1 METFYKQ
8 IPQYQY
14 LINNIPA
21 GKYGEWPGIKSNH
34 WKGSIRIIKPIRK
47 TKIFDDGGSPI
58 EKNRRHYKEKFG
70 FEKPYK
76 PEKRLYSAYNFKYE
90 DKKEG
95 LKAINF
101 RPAPVKTAF
110 DRRHYPEKI
119 GVERIPFFKGLRTFY
134 PNGQCRTFNE
144 FSLERQ
150 MGGKKRIWTI
160 EQKRNGIE
168 FRIPGD
174 KYYKASEQFPTYYKE
189 GGLIPGSTIA
199 TNFNKTRSK
208 TSYNFY
214 ETMDLTKPTLNKNK
228 IWENKLKNEN
238 LYFDKK
244 YVEQYISSW
253 EKNILNDF
261 DPNYSK
267 KKNEPEAEP
276 EPEQEELTPEIEE
289 LINRGYV
296 PLDVYTPETQGHR
309 SEPPF
314 AQIEPVTS
322 KPGTVETFSELP
334 KFLQDRIKSIT
345 AGNYSTK
352 YLTDTYYSRG
362 HFREVRATYLAMVS
376 RFNNDNTAMTNA
388 ERAERCF
395 AMARYVYNF
404 FALADESDKRQYP
417 ASEEDNIRIM
427 AYKGLE
433 YLIYSQLDG
442 ASRNEANY
450 DTARRYCLL
459 KLTDEIQEARRID
472 ENNAWLRIYIYSYFV
487 NGLRFHSSS
496 GKWSAQNVTLSGCSL
511 LEFND
516 FGKFFEGLL
525 TLAYVAGA
533 ELVMPTLKALLHS
546 LEYSGSLL
554 GKLGLDESVYSQD
567 NVNKEIISSFQKT
580 LDDWGKR
587 SNIMIQDAEVKL
599 SPELLRILSVQK
611 SIVSLMK
618 RELTRILG
626 ATPENLDEALKRANP
641 ILASEEYSASL
652 AKTRR
657 KYDPDAGLLDVLPI
671 NVLGAVMRQ
680 YWNDCFGAYFGGK
693 PYSAYWKER
702 FAKLQWVRDPVFHAH
717 PEYIKDED
725 IEEARAVCIEI
736 AECLRGKNLE

>member
-1 METFYKQ
+1 METVYKQ

-34 WKGSIRIIKPIRK
+34 WKGSIRIIKPIRN
-47 TKIFDDGGSPI
+47 TKIFDDGGCPI

-267 KKNEPEAEP
+267 KKNEPEVENFKKIP
-276 EPEQEELTPEIEE
+276 PKEQ
-289 LINRGYV
+289 
-296 PLDVYTPETQGHR
+296 
-309 SEPPF
+309 
-314 AQIEPVTS
+314 
-322 KPGTVETFSELP
+322 KKTV
-334 KFLQDRIKSIT
+334 K
-345 AGNYSTK
+345 
-352 YLTDTYYSRG
+352 
-362 HFREVRATYLAMVS
+362 
-376 RFNNDNTAMTNA
+376 
-388 ERAERCF
+388 
-395 AMARYVYNF
+395 
-404 FALADESDKRQYP
+404 
-417 ASEEDNIRIM
+417 
-427 AYKGLE
+427 KG
-433 YLIYSQLDG
+433 
-442 ASRNEANY
+442 
-450 DTARRYCLL
+450 
-459 KLTDEIQEARRID
+459 K
-472 ENNAWLRIYIYSYFV
+472 
-487 NGLRFHSSS
+487 
-496 GKWSAQNVTLSGCSL
+496 K
-511 LEFND
+511 
-516 FGKFFEGLL
+516 
-525 TLAYVAGA
+525 
-533 ELVMPTLKALLHS
+533 
-546 LEYSGSLL
+546 
-554 GKLGLDESVYSQD
+554 
-567 NVNKEIISSFQKT
+567 
-580 LDDWGKR
+580 
-587 SNIMIQDAEVKL
+587 
-599 SPELLRILSVQK
+599 
-611 SIVSLMK
+611 
-618 RELTRILG
+618 
-626 ATPENLDEALKRANP
+626 
-641 ILASEEYSASL
+641 
-652 AKTRR
+652 
-657 KYDPDAGLLDVLPI
+657 
-671 NVLGAVMRQ
+671 
-680 YWNDCFGAYFGGK
+680 
-693 PYSAYWKER
+693 
-702 FAKLQWVRDPVFHAH
+702 
-717 PEYIKDED
+717 
-725 IEEARAVCIEI
+725 
-736 AECLRGKNLE
+736 